1 MGIKREELKALVE
14 RNGDSAAKEFSLA
27 NWKQDVEDA
36 LYSVSKKSNGFEW
49 TLGNNTDPIRD
60 IATPDAFLISTS
72 FESQLVENLTAS
84 KFIKKKRITHSS
96 ALPIRRKPFG
106 ARATETNPRSKR
118 LHTAGDTIPTAQERV
133 EALANVGQ
141 KNIQKRLKT
150 ADHMVSNEMKV
161 SSKENLIETIGTGI
175 WDDKMLSQLSR
186 PLTSEQFCGSGS
198 FTVEQQH
205 LNAPKYM
212 EPITHT
218 GELEAAPPSFP
229 YSREAHFGAVKM
241 QSVWRY
247 RKFRVDRSVLLIQR
261 IARGYLKRR
270 HFIWRRERFNDAAT
284 LIQTRARGLLA
295 RRLVKW
301 MRFVPHLQ
309 RIYRGHLGRK
319 RAAWIRT
326 VLRLAHEAAE
336 YFINKTICTG
346 VAHIRTIQ
354 NKYACIIQA
363 RMRGYLGRARAARL
377 KFWKETK
384 AVLTIQTRFRGN
396 MARFRFRFKR
406 KTRAA
411 TVVQKYAR
419 RHLATL
425 FYPQRVQNAIEKE
438 NLRLEGERSEVLEAR
453 NASRQEMRMWLFKS
467 KEGRRYH
474 RRCKAVM
481 RKLRKGPLTKRM
493 IMLQIIDSRIRSDD
507 YIHKNEFHKLLKDL
521 MCVDVFHTPGY
532 PSLVSDGPVHK
543 REFLS
548 WFDGDRRRKE
558 NRCAILPCSAFWRA
572 ILRALKYP
580 LFLSRRRLRSLFG
593 IGFRHVLLQS
603 ILLDS
608 ERHTHYS
615 AMAEYRILHRP
626 PFECKHCY
634 QTFVLYREYVTHE
647 TNKHCRVND
656 WTDEERHL
664 SIAPK
669 ISILRVKAQLAK
681 KKIVSGVRSMQSLFQ
696 KKLFPE
702 PFPPSQT
709 LVENLAGISSGN
721 TDGVVGAILAAEEDM
736 DEFVHHCQLSIAAL
750 VYRMKK
756 LLRGMKTRKA
766 ECQCILS
773 LREAVWSLGC
783 DTVIHR
789 KDFKSLLDMLDMDFF
804 SDAQYLLLTQLLF
817 PDVQTTISIE
827 VIGKWFLNEK
837 VYKSSIVPHDDV
849 PFSMK
854 ALKRKVWKKKYR
866 ADKDMDGTKRIALC
880 VLHEWIAAFQ
890 FSQQKRTAS
899 KGAGVRV
906 LKPANFPPR
915 PHRSKMHRLKTI
927 AYMSK
932 MLRQRAS
939 KVRLAEAL
947 VLQQSTKTDE
957 ELAKEYPAWIGLHR
971 LGFSF
976 DTCIMALR
984 ENDGDMK
991 RASNWLLSIEEDE
1004 ISQIEKVWGKKRKG
1018 ARASTYRIRRKI
1030 IDYEEQDEECDDGSA
1045 ADASE
1050 TEKGTNTKVPN
1061 VTPPAA
1067 EDSRTEDH
1075 LSKNSPAEDIIAQD
1089 GDTPIEKDAT
1099 HSKAPAMS
1107 KLGCCFKTK
1116 TAKALNINKIAK
1128 ALDTNE
1134 NPANKDQPQEPID
1147 AETSLQNE
1155 NTDAIENE
1163 EGEDFLA
1170 QDVFSEE
1177 EPGAEEERAH
1187 NGEQGEEQEQMEHLS
1202 ESLEDDDNVAVS
1214 DEENA
1219 CNKGTSLVR
1228 DKLSFESADEDEILS
1243 FFYTPI
1249 STMVSPLLRRKLAS
1263 IITDKL

>member
-1 MGIKREELKALVE
+1 MGEPAETPSVDHPLGEKLVNPFKRPPLTLKQRAKISKRRCISRMGIKREELKALVE

-218 GELEAAPPSFP
+218 GA
-229 YSREAHFGAVKM
+229 
-241 QSVWRY
+241 
-247 RKFRVDRSVLLIQR
+247 
-261 IARGYLKRR
+261 
-270 HFIWRRERFNDAAT
+270 
-284 LIQTRARGLLA
+284 
-295 RRLVKW
+295 
-301 MRFVPHLQ
+301 
-309 RIYRGHLGRK
+309 
-319 RAAWIRT
+319 
-326 VLRLAHEAAE
+326 
-336 YFINKTICTG
+336 
-346 VAHIRTIQ
+346 
-354 NKYACIIQA
+354 
-363 RMRGYLGRARAARL
+363 
-377 KFWKETK
+377 
-384 AVLTIQTRFRGN
+384 
-396 MARFRFRFKR
+396 
-406 KTRAA
+406 
-411 TVVQKYAR
+411 
-419 RHLATL
+419 
-425 FYPQRVQNAIEKE
+425 
-438 NLRLEGERSEVLEAR
+438 
-453 NASRQEMRMWLFKS
+453 
-467 KEGRRYH
+467 
-474 RRCKAVM
+474 
-481 RKLRKGPLTKRM
+481 
-493 IMLQIIDSRIRSDD
+493 
-507 YIHKNEFHKLLKDL
+507 
-521 MCVDVFHTPGY
+521 
-532 PSLVSDGPVHK
+532 
-543 REFLS
+543 
-548 WFDGDRRRKE
+548 
-558 NRCAILPCSAFWRA
+558 
-572 ILRALKYP
+572 
-580 LFLSRRRLRSLFG
+580 
-593 IGFRHVLLQS
+593 
-603 ILLDS
+603 
-608 ERHTHYS
+608 
-615 AMAEYRILHRP
+615 
-626 PFECKHCY
+626 
-634 QTFVLYREYVTHE
+634 
-647 TNKHCRVND
+647 
-656 WTDEERHL
+656 
-664 SIAPK
+664 
-669 ISILRVKAQLAK
+669 
-681 KKIVSGVRSMQSLFQ
+681 
-696 KKLFPE
+696 
-702 PFPPSQT
+702 
-709 LVENLAGISSGN
+709 
-721 TDGVVGAILAAEEDM
+721 
-736 DEFVHHCQLSIAAL
+736 
-750 VYRMKK
+750 
-756 LLRGMKTRKA
+756 
-766 ECQCILS
+766 
-773 LREAVWSLGC
+773 
-783 DTVIHR
+783 
-789 KDFKSLLDMLDMDFF
+789 
-804 SDAQYLLLTQLLF
+804 
-817 PDVQTTISIE
+817 
-827 VIGKWFLNEK
+827 
-837 VYKSSIVPHDDV
+837 
-849 PFSMK
+849 
-854 ALKRKVWKKKYR
+854 
-866 ADKDMDGTKRIALC
+866 
-880 VLHEWIAAFQ
+880 
-890 FSQQKRTAS
+890 
-899 KGAGVRV
+899 
-906 LKPANFPPR
+906 
-915 PHRSKMHRLKTI
+915 
-927 AYMSK
+927 
-932 MLRQRAS
+932 
-939 KVRLAEAL
+939 
-947 VLQQSTKTDE
+947 
-957 ELAKEYPAWIGLHR
+957 
-971 LGFSF
+971 
-976 DTCIMALR
+976 
-984 ENDGDMK
+984 
-991 RASNWLLSIEEDE
+991 
-1004 ISQIEKVWGKKRKG
+1004 
-1018 ARASTYRIRRKI
+1018 
-1030 IDYEEQDEECDDGSA
+1030 
-1045 ADASE
+1045 
-1050 TEKGTNTKVPN
+1050 
-1061 VTPPAA
+1061 PAA

-1177 EPGAEEERAH
+1177 EPGAEEERTH